1 MFISYGNTGGIRSDI
16 DAYEAERIMNKCISL
31 IDDLNS
37 KLKNFSNDVNEI
49 TLNWNGGGKTQDSS
63 LYSSI
68 TAANEMYDG
77 MVAAINYAKS
87 LVLTV
92 KDAGNQLYRG
102 YNITE
107 DLFPEI
113 QE

>member
-1 MFISYGNTGGIRSDI
+1 
-16 DAYEAERIMNKCISL
+16 
-31 IDDLNS
+31 
-37 KLKNFSNDVNEI
+37 
-49 TLNWNGGGKTQDSS
+49 
-63 LYSSI
+63 
-68 TAANEMYDG
+68 MYDG